1 MSGVTLLIDGA
12 NGIYV
17 PKIFST
23 RFDLDEW
30 GINVPD
36 QLELQDI
43 DNLYYWDTWHDVL
56 TNAKYIDKDGHV
68 WTLWQDGDLWAV
80 CEELLTEEER
90 ENFGWNE

>member
-1 MSGVTLLIDGA
+1 MSGLTLLIDGHH
-12 NGIYV
+12 GVYV
-17 PKIFST
+17 PQVFAEQ
-23 RFDLDEW
+23 FDLNEW
-30 GINVPD
+30 RINLPD

-43 DNLYYWDTWHDVL
+43 DNLYYWDTWNDVL